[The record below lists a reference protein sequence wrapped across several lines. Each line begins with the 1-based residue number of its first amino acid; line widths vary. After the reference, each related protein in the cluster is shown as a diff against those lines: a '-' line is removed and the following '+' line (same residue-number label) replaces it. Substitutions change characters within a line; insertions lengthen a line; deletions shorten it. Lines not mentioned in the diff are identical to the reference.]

1 MRHSAESPPDQN
13 LLTSYFL
20 SDDKIRSRSVSH
32 SILTSTLNVATL
44 TTRLV
49 ADCEREIH
57 SRLELEPG
65 DVETL
70 SLARAR
76 MRWPDYS
83 HYLEAMAEWTNS
95 LGLSH
100 LLAASELAL
109 MTCRGAKYHH
119 DGEQYGSSAF
129 CNLFLSEDKGLDLH
143 FPLTGKRIALTR
155 GTAVIFD
162 TCQPHA
168 VIKRNNR
175 RFDTADFPANQD
187 NTLLFLSWEIDIENS
202 QVAHALQISFDTN
215 SSTALTLHEEQVWL
229 NGKRMTISSNSGSV
243 QILP

>member
-1 MRHSAESPPDQN
+1 MRHSADSLLDKN
-13 LLTSYFL
+13 YLTSYFL
-20 SDDKIRSRSVSH
+20 SDDKMRSRSVSN
-32 SILTSTLNVATL
+32 SILASTLDLAAL
-44 TTRLV
+44 PARLV

-57 SRLELEPG
+57 GHLKLEAG

-83 HYLEAMAEWTNS
+83 QYFNAMALWTKQVG
-95 LGLSH
+95 LGH
-100 LLAASELAL
+100 LLSESDVAL
-109 MTCRGAKYHH
+109 MACRGAKYHH
-119 DGEQYGSSAF
+119 DGEQYGSAAF

-143 FPLTGKRIALTR
+143 FPLAGKRFALSR

-168 VIKRNNR
+168 VIR
-175 RFDTADFPANQD
+175 RDKHGFDAADFPVNVD
-187 NTLLFLSWEIDIENS
+187 NALLFLSWEFDIENA
-202 QVAHALQISFDTN
+202 QVAHALQIAFDT
-215 SSTALTLHEEQVWL
+215 SASTAVTLPKEQVWL
-229 NGKRMTISSNSGSV
+229 NGKRMTISSNSGDV